1 MRPGE
6 VNPSIVEALESPS
19 LVELG
24 PGLVAAAFSLMKLMP
39 ARFMLDRAR
48 SRGVLA
54 PGSMVV
60 ETTSGTFGLALA
72 ILCNLQ
78 GYRLHLVSDPAVD
91 PILHQRLTD
100 LGAKV
105 DIVTQPA
112 PVGGLQRA
120 RLDRLDEVRAE
131 NPCHFWPRQYTNP
144 DNPASYAGLAELLA
158 ESIGRIDCLV
168 GTVGSGGS
176 MCGTSTFLRQQFPQ
190 LVAIGVDT
198 HGSVLF
204 GLPDEGKRMLRGLG
218 NSLMPSNLDHRVFDE
233 VHWVTAAEAFLAT
246 RQLHRQHALFTGP
259 TSGAAYMVARWWI
272 ERNPGARVVVL
283 LPDEGYRYQETVY
296 DDRWLQANGV
306 ALEALPAQPLPI
318 EDQARLPRCW
328 TCFRWARRSYLE
340 VVGTPWQER

>member
-1 MRPGE
+1 MRLVE
-6 VNPSIVEALESPS
+6 VKPSIIEAIEPPN

-24 PGLVAAAFSLMKLMP
+24 PGLVAAAFSLMKLIP

-48 SRGVLA
+48 SRGDLA
-54 PGSMVV
+54 PGSLVV

-72 ILCNLQ
+72 ILCNLE

-91 PILHQRLTD
+91 PALHRRLTD
-100 LGAKV
+100 LGATV

-131 NPCHFWPRQYTNP
+131 SPCHFWPRQYTNP

-158 ESIGRIDCLV
+158 GSVGRIDCLV

-176 MCGTSTFLRQQFPQ
+176 MCGTSTFLRRRFPQ

-204 GLPDEGKRMLRGLG
+204 GLPDEGARMLRGLG
-218 NSLMPSNLDHRVFDE
+218 NSLMPANLDHRAFDE

-246 RQLHRQHALFTGP
+246 RQLHRRHALFAGP
-259 TSGAAYMVARWWI
+259 TSGAAYMVARWWA
-272 ERNPGARVVVL
+272 ERNPGSRVVML

-296 DDRWLQANGV
+296 DDGWLHANGV
-306 ALEALPAQPLPI
+306 ALEALPDEPLLV
-318 EDQARLPRCW
+318 EDREGLPRRW
-328 TCFRWARRSYLE
+328 TRFRWARRSYLE